1 MLNARRM
8 GRWMGGV
15 IVAGMAMTR
24 AAQADGDPT
33 AIAES
38 LFRQGKAALDR
49 GTVGEAC
56 TLLAK
61 SQALEKSDGTL
72 LLLAICHEKEGRTAT
87 AWSEYRQVEAHGRA
101 DRVKY
106 ARQRATAIEPQLAYV
121 ELHLTTGTSIPPLRL
136 RLDRD
141 TTIDPAVLG
150 TQIPIDPGPHEIT
163 LECQEREP
171 SKTTFSAVPNTT
183 KTVDLTPGPLLAK
196 PFVPPPPT
204 QPPPKPAP
212 PSNKTPTIVAGV
224 GIGLAAVGIGLGTG
238 FGLRALSLS
247 GQAKDA
253 CGGVVST
260 CTDPKALE
268 LRSEANLP
276 ATIST
281 VAFVTAGV
289 ALVVT
294 VVTLVF
300 SSGQSPKAVPALAPG
315 EFRF

>member
-1 MLNARRM
+1 MLNARRTH
-8 GRWMGGV
+8 RWMWGV
-15 IVAGMAMTR
+15 LLVGMAMTR
-24 AAQADGDPT
+24 AAHADGDPT

-49 GTVGEAC
+49 GSVGEAC
-56 TLLAK
+56 ILLAK

-87 AWSEYRQVEAHGRA
+87 AWSEYRQVEAHGRT
-101 DRVKY
+101 DRAKY

-121 ELHLTTGTSIPPLRL
+121 ELHLTTGESVSPLRL

-141 TTIDPAVLG
+141 TTIDPSVLG

-163 LECQEREP
+163 LECQGRES
-171 SKTTFSAVPNTT
+171 SKKTFSAVPQTT
-183 KTVDLTPGPLLAK
+183 ASVDLTPGPLLAK
-196 PFVPPPPT
+196 PPAPPPSPRL
-204 QPPPKPAP
+204 PPKPAP
-212 PSNKTPTIVAGV
+212 PSNKTTTIVAGV

-247 GQAKDA
+247 GEAKDL
-253 CGGVVST
+253 CGGVVGT

-268 LRSEANLP
+268 LRSDANLP

-294 VVTLVF
+294 VVTLVV
-300 SSGQSPKAVPALAPG
+300 SPGQSPKAVPAMAPG
-315 EFRF
+315 GFRF